1 VLRHSLTST
10 ELEHKEE
17 KKIELLPCELK
28 KKAQAAIKFG
38 FFKQFFEK
46 TNNNKIEYLVAL

>member
-17 KKIELLPCELK
+17 KKSNYCHVNL